1 MPGKLA
7 DLVATLP
14 EATAMRFRR
23 AVLQA
28 LLRERGTLR
37 LTRVFAR
44 QLGLRRRD
52 LRHQINRMIA
62 DGAPIDWLG
71 RNILAQVS
79 HHAVSLSLSD
89 DELATLVFA
98 LRRSM
103 VQGSTTSDMRD
114 ATLILADV
122 LRQANPMTRGFSV
135 PQEIGRASP
144 PAAPEMPPGA
154 LPARADA
161 VLAVTA
167 AMESWV
173 KLRIRYT
180 SADSSR
186 TLRTVWPVTTT
197 YHGSTLVAWC
207 EMRQA
212 FRHFRLDHIAEPH
225 VTADPIPRLR
235 EDLMRAWRSETGDD
249 PS

>member
-1 MPGKLA
+1 MSGKLA
-7 DLVATLP
+7 DLLAPLP
-14 EATAMRFRR
+14 EPSGLRLRQ
-23 AVLQA
+23 AVLAA
-28 LLRERGTLR
+28 LLREWGTLR
-37 LTRVFAR
+37 LTRAFAR

-52 LRHQINRMIA
+52 LRHEIDRMIA
-62 DGAPIDWLG
+62 DGAPMGWLG
-71 RNILAQVS
+71 RNTLAQAS
-79 HHAVSLSLSD
+79 HHVVSLALSD

-103 VQGSTTSDMRD
+103 LQGSTASDVRD
-114 ATLILADV
+114 ATLVLADV
-122 LRQANPMTRGFSV
+122 LRQASPMTRGFSL
-135 PQEIGRASP
+135 PHEIGRASP
-144 PAAPEMPPGA
+144 PTAPETPPGA

-167 AMESWV
+167 AMERWV

-212 FRHFRLDHIAEPH
+212 FRHFRFDQIAEPH
-225 VTADPIPRLR
+225 VTAEPIPRLR